1 MKKQVLIYLLIAIIS
16 FLLVMKY
23 PNTLSWN
30 AQWEILKNLRK
41 IAAWIFGIM
50 GLWLGIVHPDS
61 LKNIFN
67 VNYKPNNDLARAK
80 TIFHPIRNATII
92 VVLIICI
99 EIFAP
104 VIKQISCVVDNKQ
117 LVLNISF
124 FLILF
129 IGMSLIWSLLQ
140 TLVPLYESEGN
151 LEDNLGMRE
160 KILSKTSR
168 NEENN

>member
-1 MKKQVLIYLLIAIIS
+1 
-16 FLLVMKY
+16 
-23 PNTLSWN
+23 
-30 AQWEILKNLRK
+30 
-41 IAAWIFGIM
+41 
-50 GLWLGIVHPDS
+50 
-61 LKNIFN
+61 
-67 VNYKPNNDLARAK
+67 
-80 TIFHPIRNATII
+80 
-92 VVLIICI
+92 LIICI